1 MSENDNNF
9 EALRQLLALKKHE
22 MPPPGYFEDFSAR
35 VGRRIRTLD
44 EYDSRSTNE
53 QFQETSPWLYRFL
66 ELVQARPALVG
77 MGTVGAFVLLAAGIV
92 LVNRPEAAAPQ
103 LATSLAPMD
112 SSSSLDMPQTIA
124 SADFAAGVSNVD
136 EASLTTGTN
145 VSLQPVASMFGSGN
159 SLLQPASFNGN

>member
-1 MSENDNNF
+1 M
-9 EALRQLLALKKHE
+9 
-22 MPPPGYFEDFSAR
+22 
-35 VGRRIRTLD
+35 
-44 EYDSRSTNE
+44 
-53 QFQETSPWLYRFL
+53 LYRFL